1 MNYIYLWLDLF
12 CISFP
17 FILSFDKKVAF
28 YKKWKSLFPAIA
40 IIGLFFI
47 IWDIIFTKNGIWEFN
62 EKYLIGTYIYNLPV
76 EEVLFFI
83 FVPYSCV
90 FIYACIKAYFSSN
103 FLEKFHRKITLLLL
117 FALPI
122 IAILNADKA
131 YTFYT
136 SFFSWVLIWI
146 QYYILKK
153 SYMSWFYVAY
163 IIHLIPFLII
173 NGVLTYK
180 PVVIYNNMENV
191 GIRLYTIPIEDLLYS
206 LFLFLGN
213 IMIMELLEEKRNTK
227 PFHN

>member
-12 CISFP
+12 SIFFP
-17 FILSFDKKVAF
+17 FVLSFDKKVAF
-28 YKKWKSLFPAIA
+28 YKKWKSLFPAIT

-47 IWDIIFTKNGIWEFN
+47 IWDIIFTKNGVWEFN
-62 EKYLIGTYIYNLPV
+62 DEYLTGIYLYNLPI

-90 FIYACIKAYFSSN
+90 FIYACIKAYFSRN
-103 FLEKFHRKITLLLL
+103 FLEKYHTKITLALL
-117 FALPI
+117 FILPI
-122 IAILNADKA
+122 ISIIHVDKA

-173 NGVLTYK
+173 NGVLTSK
-180 PVVIYNNMENV
+180 PIVIYNNMENV

-213 IMIMELLEEKRNTK
+213 VMIMEFLEEKRNTK
-227 PFHN
+227 TA